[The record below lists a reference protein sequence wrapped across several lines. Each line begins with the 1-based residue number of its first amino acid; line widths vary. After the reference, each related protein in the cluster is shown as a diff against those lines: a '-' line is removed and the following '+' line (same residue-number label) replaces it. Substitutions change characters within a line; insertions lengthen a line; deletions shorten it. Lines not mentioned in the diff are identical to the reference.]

1 MTNILVL
8 EDDAVTANLITATLQ
23 KNGHRVFTADRPS
36 AAQKAIRD
44 AHYDLII
51 MDVGLPEKSGV
62 DYTQELRSNGYK
74 GNILMLTAL
83 NEIHDKVKGLDAGAD
98 DYLTKPFE
106 IAELQARVRAMLRR
120 HSPEN
125 MVLKNGAIEMDLVSR
140 KVFREGK
147 KIELT
152 SREFAL
158 LEFLMRNQDKVMDR
172 NAIAQQVWG
181 ADFDPDS
188 NVIDVYINHLR
199 KKVDSP
205 FNHKLLRTVVGQGYM
220 LSRVD

>member
-1 MTNILVL
+1 MSNILVV
-8 EDDAVTANLITATLQ
+8 EDDMVTTTMLTHSLQ
-23 KNGHRVFTADRPS
+23 KAGHKVCSADRPS
-36 AAQKAIRD
+36 LAEKNIRD
-44 AHYDLII
+44 EHFDLII
-51 MDVGLPEKSGV
+51 MDVGLPEKSGFV
-62 DYTQELRSNGYK
+62 FTNELRSNGYK
-74 GNILMLTAL
+74 GNILMLTGL
-83 NEIHDKVKGLDAGAD
+83 NDTHDKVKGLDSGAD

-106 IAELQARVRAMLRR
+106 VAELQARVRAMLRR
-120 HSPEN
+120 HAPEN

-147 KIELT
+147 KIDLT
-152 SREFAL
+152 TREFTL

-181 ADFDPDS
+181 AEFDPDS

-199 KKVDSP
+199 KKIDSP

>member
-36 AAQKAIRD
+36 EAQEAIRD

-51 MDVGLPEKSGV
+51 MDVGLPEKSGM

-74 GNILMLTAL
+74 GNILMLTSLADL
-83 NEIHDKVKGLDAGAD
+83 NDKVKGLDAGAD